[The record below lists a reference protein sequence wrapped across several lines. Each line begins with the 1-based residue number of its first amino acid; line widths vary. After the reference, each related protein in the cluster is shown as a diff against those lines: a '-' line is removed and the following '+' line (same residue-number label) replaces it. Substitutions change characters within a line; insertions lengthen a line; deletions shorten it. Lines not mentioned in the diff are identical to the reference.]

1 MPVGNQV
8 IGAVPPRPAFLA
20 QQRFRRECVQG
31 WQTYSPGDEPS
42 DSRSGCV
49 ALGQPLDLSEPW
61 SSCCKW
67 GLCHLICV
75 DFVKF
80 LPERGFGGRAPL
92 LQVLRKGGQA
102 GELSWAG
109 LAGEERAEGS
119 VQAGAR
125 QTGSRS
131 WTPQGLWATV
141 RPW

>member
-1 MPVGNQV
+1 MAGPQRWGGQAFRCLW
-8 IGAVPPRPAFLA
+8 GTRSSEPCPPRPVFLA

-31 WQTYSPGDEPS
+31 WQTYSPGDERS

-109 LAGEERAEGS
+109 LKVGAE
-119 VQAGAR
+119 QR
-125 QTGSRS
+125 
-131 WTPQGLWATV
+131 WGLSS
-141 RPW
+141 PWLMDVL